1 MFCQLHTK
9 NKKQKKKQ
17 TMKKKTTKILKPNF
31 SNIYIYNYI
40 YSVLIL
46 HVFCVCFFCQKNA
59 LKIVCV
65 DYLLNS
71 FPFD

>member
-1 MFCQLHTK
+1 MPTSYK
-9 NKKQKKKQ
+9 EQK
-17 TMKKKTTKILKPNF
+17 TKKKTNNEKKDDEDPQTKLLKY
-31 SNIYIYNYI
+31 IYIYNYI